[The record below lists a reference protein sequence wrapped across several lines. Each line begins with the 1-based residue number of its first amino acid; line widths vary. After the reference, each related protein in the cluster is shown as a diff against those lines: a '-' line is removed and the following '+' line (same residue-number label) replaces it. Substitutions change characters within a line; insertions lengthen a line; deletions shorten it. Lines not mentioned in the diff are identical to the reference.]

1 MVGNQLTLAEATE
14 KLAVLQAQLKQWAA
28 EYYQNDAPTVEDS
41 DYDRVYQEVI
51 DLEQQFPELITPDS
65 ITQQVGDQT
74 KADLP
79 KVEHL
84 QPMLSLGD
92 VFSIEALNDW
102 MKATQQDITNTLEY
116 NAELKIDGL
125 AISLQYENGKL
136 IQASTRGNGQI
147 GEDVTA
153 NVLNIQNIPH
163 QLNEPLTLDV
173 RGEIYMPKAA
183 FVSLNNQRDRDGLAP
198 FANPRNAAAGSLR
211 KLDPQI
217 TKQRQLA
224 GFMYQV
230 VDGLDQLLVE
240 TQSELLERLAFL
252 GLPVN
257 LTNQLVNNID
267 TLTDYITKKTAQ
279 RDDLPYGIDG
289 IVVKVN
295 NLNLHTELGATVKV
309 PKWAIAYKFPAE
321 EKQTLL
327 IDIEWTVGRTGAVTP
342 TAVMEPV
349 QLAGTT
355 VARASLH
362 NPEYLKEKDLRIGDV
377 VTLHKAG
384 DIIPE
389 VGMVVLEKRK
399 TESIPYD
406 IPTHCPV
413 CGDELVHV
421 NGEVA
426 LRCLNPFCPAQI
438 KERLTHFASRNA
450 MNIDGLGP
458 KIIEQLLDRGLV
470 KTIADLYQLDE
481 TELLEL
487 DKFGP
492 KATQNLLKALQDSKQ
507 NSAERLLFGLGIRTV
522 GAKVARQIMQ
532 KFHNIDRL
540 SRATVDEIAEISGLG
555 TVIAE
560 NVVQYFQET
569 LVQELLIQLK
579 QLGVNFVY
587 KVAES
592 VLELPEF
599 ADKKIVLTGKLTIFS
614 RQEATKWLEQH
625 GAQVVGSVSKKTDL
639 LIAGVDAGSK
649 LSKAKALGIQVW
661 AEQDLQDVMQKQ
673 P

>member
-79 KVEHL
+79 KIEHL

-102 MKATQQDITNTLEY
+102 LKATQQDITNTLEY

-163 QLNEPLTLDV
+163 QLNEPLTLEV

-211 KLDPQI
+211 QLDPQI

-240 TQSELLERLAFL
+240 TQSELLERLAVL